1 LVNNYL
7 ENRSQR
13 LSARLGAGVRSSL
26 SRFGALI
33 KKHRRGDS
41 FGFSSGADA
50 NGSSASASGGFAGRG
65 GGSMNFAERPEAVKM
80 RQMVSSFAAAAEQM
94 KRNLKDGG
102 GSRGESLRATTDGK
116 QAV

>member
-7 ENRSQR
+7 EHRSKR
-13 LSARLGAGVRSSL
+13 LSVRLGAGVRSSL

-41 FGFSSGADA
+41 FGFSSSGADA
-50 NGSSASASGGFAGRG
+50 DGSSASASGGFAGSMRPG
-65 GGSMNFAERPEAVKM
+65 LSRSGGSTNFAERPEAVKM

-102 GSRGESLRATTDGK
+102 GSRGELG
-116 QAV
+116 